1 MFINLINH
9 SFYSMMNATI
19 TIDELIEYAVKN
31 KQKYVALVDINV
43 MFGMIEFYQKAQK
56 NNLTPIIGLQI
67 DYEGHI
73 YVLIA
78 KNNIGL
84 RNIQHISS
92 SISTR
97 EKFIIEEYLKNVYVI
112 SLDDSINANIC
123 KSCEKYY
130 TLKAI
135 NPIAAKENYCMNE
148 DDLIILKTIRAIK
161 NDLTLNDIRDV
172 PTNISFMTE
181 TQAVQIYSEDALK
194 NLDELISSVDIKINL
209 NRNINFVKYSDKDP
223 KTTLATLVNEGIS
236 RRLNNTIVPQVY
248 RERIEMELDVINK
261 MGFNDYFLVV
271 QDYVN
276 WAKTNDII
284 VGPGRGSAAGS
295 LVAYSLNITDV
306 DPIKNNLL
314 FERFLNIER
323 KTMPD
328 IDIDFE
334 DTRRNEVV
342 TYLLKKYTGQ
352 KVAHIIIFQRLKAKM
367 ALRDVGRVLG
377 IDNKII
383 GLICKMFIL
392 AYDEQIDLAINSDK
406 NIKEYSLK
414 YPELFKI
421 VKKIIGFPRN
431 IGIHAA
437 GIVITEDGLVN
448 DVPIIKNEEHICTQ
462 FSMEYLES
470 LGLVKVDIL
479 GLTTLSVLNNI
490 LLSIKVNDKKI
501 LKLAE
506 IPLEDTKVFKA
517 LSMGD
522 TVGIFQLG
530 SPGMRRVIK
539 RVVPRNIE
547 DVSIVLS
554 LYRPGPIQY
563 IDTFITNRRNP
574 EKVIY
579 LDEKFKPI
587 LGNTSGIIVYQEQL
601 MQIIRVAANYTFAQ
615 ADIFRRIIS
624 KKKNEELNKLKEQFI
639 NDTIKNGFSNTHALE
654 IYKYIEAFANYGFNH
669 SHALAYS
676 YISYWIMYLRV
687 YFPLSYWTVLL
698 SNAGSQDSVKEY
710 VIDANNHGITVKP
723 PSIHQS
729 IANFS
734 IKNNC
739 IYFGLAAIKGIGFN
753 TAVAIEEIA
762 EKYKNVDVI
771 NLIML
776 LSKNKI
782 DQSTIALLIQAGCF
796 DEMLI
801 DKTRFYLLVNL
812 PELVKKA
819 ISILPN
825 GMLII
830 KPVLVDKTPT
840 KEDLTVL
847 DEQFHKLLG
856 I

>member
-1 MFINLINH
+1 
-9 SFYSMMNATI
+9 
-19 TIDELIEYAVKN
+19 
-31 KQKYVALVDINV
+31 
-43 MFGMIEFYQKAQK
+43 
-56 NNLTPIIGLQI
+56 
-67 DYEGHI
+67 
-73 YVLIA
+73 
-78 KNNIGL
+78 
-84 RNIQHISS
+84 
-92 SISTR
+92 
-97 EKFIIEEYLKNVYVI
+97 
-112 SLDDSINANIC
+112 
-123 KSCEKYY
+123 
-130 TLKAI
+130 
-135 NPIAAKENYCMNE
+135 
-148 DDLIILKTIRAIK
+148 
-161 NDLTLNDIRDV
+161 
-172 PTNISFMTE
+172 
-181 TQAVQIYSEDALK
+181 
-194 NLDELISSVDIKINL
+194 
-209 NRNINFVKYSDKDP
+209 
-223 KTTLATLVNEGIS
+223 
-236 RRLNNTIVPQVY
+236 
-248 RERIEMELDVINK
+248 
-261 MGFNDYFLVV
+261 
-271 QDYVN
+271 
-276 WAKTNDII
+276 
-284 VGPGRGSAAGS
+284 
-295 LVAYSLNITDV
+295 
-306 DPIKNNLL
+306 
-314 FERFLNIER
+314 
-323 KTMPD
+323 MPD

-687 YFPLSYWTVLL
+687 YFPLSY
-698 SNAGSQDSVKEY
+698 
-710 VIDANNHGITVKP
+710 
-723 PSIHQS
+723 
-729 IANFS
+729 
-734 IKNNC
+734 
-739 IYFGLAAIKGIGFN
+739 
-753 TAVAIEEIA
+753 
-762 EKYKNVDVI
+762 
-771 NLIML
+771 
-776 LSKNKI
+776 
-782 DQSTIALLIQAGCF
+782 
-796 DEMLI
+796 
-801 DKTRFYLLVNL
+801 
-812 PELVKKA
+812 
-819 ISILPN
+819 
-825 GMLII
+825 
-830 KPVLVDKTPT
+830 
-840 KEDLTVL
+840 
-847 DEQFHKLLG
+847 
-856 I
+856 